1 MATTTKAPAVE
12 ETAEAP
18 AKSRKKLFIII
29 GVVLVVA
36 AAAAYFLLLKG
47 GGEEKVEEPVP
58 GVVLTNDPITLNL
71 SGGHYLKVGLAL
83 QFTEEGG
90 GGGHGAAPD
99 GSHALDYMIETFSG
113 RSVAELSNPESRHK
127 LKEHLLEE
135 VKHAYHDGVMDI
147 YFTEFVI
154 Q

>member
-1 MATTTKAPAVE
+1 MATTTKAPAAE
-12 ETAEAP
+12 ETEAAP
-18 AKSRKKLFIII
+18 AKSKKKLII
-29 GVVLVVA
+29 VAVAVLVA

-47 GGEEKVEEPVP
+47 GGEAEVKEPVP
-58 GVVLTNDPITLNL
+58 GAVLVNDPITLNL
-71 SGGHYLKVGLAL
+71 QGGHYLKVGLAL
-83 QFTEEGG
+83 QFTEEAG

-99 GSHALDYMIETFSG
+99 GSHALDYMIEQFTG
-113 RSVAELSNPESRHK
+113 RTVAELSNPESRHK